1 MLVVTHDMQLV
12 TEYAHRTVIVGDGRV
27 VADAPTPDVFA
38 DEALLRTAG
47 LRLPPLRRAF
57 AGLTRHPSLAAVTR
71 LADLAGAAG
80 TPDGTPA
87 GTPEETATGGAS

>member
-1 MLVVTHDMQLV
+1 MQLV